1 MSLTQLVESVIEDGT
16 VDDAEV
22 VALEAALYED
32 GVIDQEEAD
41 ALFTINDAVSG
52 ASNSPNWAPLFVRA
66 ITDFVLADE
75 DTPGVVDEDE
85 ATYLIGKI
93 EGDGQV
99 DGVELELARNIKAN
113 ATEVHSTLTAK
124 FAEWGV

>member
-1 MSLTQLVESVIEDGT
+1 MTLDTLVEAVIADGT

-22 VALEAALYED
+22 VELETALYAD

-52 ASNSPNWAPLFVRA
+52 ANNSPNWDTLFVRA

-75 DTPGVVDEDE
+75 ETPGVVDEGE
-85 ATYLIGKI
+85 AAYLIGKI
-93 EGDGQV
+93 EGDGTV
-99 DGVELELARNIKAN
+99 DGAELALARNIKAN
-113 ATEVHSTLTAK
+113 ATSVHPTLEAK
-124 FAEWGV
+124 FVEWGV

>member
-1 MSLTQLVESVIEDGT
+1 MTLDTLVEAVIADGT

-22 VALEAALYED
+22 VELETALYAD

-52 ASNSPNWAPLFVRA
+52 AANSPNWDTLFVRA

-75 DTPGVVDEDE
+75 ETPGVVDEGE
-85 ATYLIGKI
+85 AAYLIGKI
-93 EGDGQV
+93 EGDGTV
-99 DGVELELARNIKAN
+99 DGAELALARNIKAT
-113 ATEVHSTLTAK
+113 ATSVHPTLEAK
-124 FAEWGV
+124 FVEWGV

>member
-1 MSLTQLVESVIEDGT
+1 MSLDQLVEAVIADGT

-22 VALEAALYED
+22 VELETTLYAD

-52 ASNSPNWAPLFVRA
+52 ANNSPNWAPLFVRA

-75 DTPGVVDEDE
+75 TTPGVVDEDE
-85 ATYLIGKI
+85 AAYLIGKI

-99 DGVELELARNIKAN
+99 DGVELALARNIKAT
-113 ATEVHSTLTAK
+113 ATEVHATLTAK